1 LEEMMADY
9 TREQIFFQEILKIFV
24 WLVKKAYGLN
34 LNSAGEVKVMAEYIV
49 KDDNPSV
56 GFKLIVGEVKD
67 AEGQVITDPT
77 ELAKLQYEVTPGDD
91 TVIGFAQ
98 DATPADGSAV
108 SGQISFGSP
117 GSTGLSYSVKNA
129 NGDILA
135 GGGDNLTVT
144 TGDPNSVSSV
154 VGQFD
159 TLTPVEPANPVA

>member
-1 LEEMMADY
+1 MTTNY
-9 TREQIFFQEILKIFV
+9 TSEQQFFQLLLKIFV
-24 WLVKKAYGLN
+24 WLVDRAYGLK
-34 LNSAGEVKVMAEYIV
+34 LRIGEVKVMAEYIV
-49 KDDNPSV
+49 KDDNPPV

-77 ELAKLQYEVTPGDD
+77 ELATLQYEVKPGDD
-91 TVIGFAQ
+91 SVIGFAQ
-98 DATPADGSAV
+98 DATPADGAAV
-108 SGQISFGSP
+108 SGQVSFGSP
-117 GSTGLSYSVKNA
+117 GSTGLSYAVKNA

-135 GGGDNLTVT
+135 GGGDNFTVT